1 MGGVLIVVA
10 ASIGFLTT
18 SARTLPALTIF
29 GTMLACGAIGF
40 LDDLTKLRHRRSLGL
55 SGRLKMVFLIGIAAA
70 VGVAAH
76 HQHLRHHV
84 FVPIVEPARAAR
96 LGFLRPRLLR
106 DRRRGERGEPHRR
119 HRRSRC
125 RHGDH
130 RVVHADGD
138 GGDGLHPL
146 AAICTAN
153 RIPTRLD
160 AAYIGAAV
168 IGAAIGFL
176 WFNAFPAEVFMGDT
190 GSMAMGGAIGAMAVF
205 LQVDLLLLLVGGI
218 FVIEALSVIAQV
230 LSFKW
235 WGRRIFLMAPL
246 HHHFEMK
253 AWSETKIMVRF
264 WIVTGHPLRRRLRS
278 LLQVL
283 HRVLPV
289 AMKALVYGLARSG
302 QAVVERLTENGDEVV
317 AVDRTL
323 GNENDLALLDGVDVL
338 VKSPGVPGERPLV
351 VGRARARDPGV
362 VRGRVRLPAAPGR
375 HAIRRRHG
383 HEREDDHDRAAGCDL
398 PRRRSQRRRRRER
411 RHAACVRARRRLGR
425 LRALVLPARGRRD
438 ACLRRRGAAQ
448 PRARPSRPSRD
459 ARGLPRREAAH
470 LRAREGEGRPAG
482 DGSRRNRVRG
492 RRPAAGA
499 SR

>member
-1 MGGVLIVVA
+1 MSRVLVAALVALIISILAGPVFIDFLRRHALGQQIREEGPEHHSAKQGTPTLGGVLIMVA

-76 HQHLRHHV
+76 HQHLRHSV
-84 FVPIVEPARAAR
+84 FVPIVDQHVPLGWGFYILVFFVIAGAANAVN
-96 LGFLRPRLLR
+96 LT
-106 DRRRGERGEPHRR
+106 
-119 HRRSRC
+119 
-125 RHGDH
+125 
-130 RVVHADGD
+130 DGI
-138 GGDGLHPL
+138 DGL
-146 AAICTAN
+146 AAGTAIIALFTLTAMAVTVYIRSGTSGN

-205 LQVDLLLLLVGGI
+205 LQIDLLLLLVGGI

-264 WIVTGHPLRRRLRS
+264 WIITGVLCAAGFALFYKYYTDFYPLR
-278 LLQVL
+278 
-283 HRVLPV
+283 
-289 AMKALVYGLARSG
+289 
-302 QAVVERLTENGDEVV
+302 
-317 AVDRTL
+317 
-323 GNENDLALLDGVDVL
+323 
-338 VKSPGVPGERPLV
+338 
-351 VGRARARDPGV
+351 
-362 VRGRVRLPAAPGR
+362 
-375 HAIRRRHG
+375 
-383 HEREDDHDRAAGCDL
+383 
-398 PRRRSQRRRRRER
+398 
-411 RHAACVRARRRLGR
+411 
-425 LRALVLPARGRRD
+425 
-438 ACLRRRGAAQ
+438 
-448 PRARPSRPSRD
+448 
-459 ARGLPRREAAH
+459 
-470 LRAREGEGRPAG
+470 
-482 DGSRRNRVRG
+482 
-492 RRPAAGA
+492 
-499 SR
+499 